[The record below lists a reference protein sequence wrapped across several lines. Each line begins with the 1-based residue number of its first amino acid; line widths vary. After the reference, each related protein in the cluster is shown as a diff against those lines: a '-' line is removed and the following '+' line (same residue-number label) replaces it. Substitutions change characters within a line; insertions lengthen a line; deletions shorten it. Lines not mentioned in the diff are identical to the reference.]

1 MKTSNKII
9 VSFLTFAWLT
19 IMASLLVSHQFADYN
34 NIPGKRRVI
43 KTETDLADFS
53 VVKIEQAG
61 TLIISSLPR
70 NRLRYE
76 RLVGE
81 GIAIP
86 ETDPIEDYVVRN
98 DTLFVKNLRQ
108 ASDGNFLL
116 EVKNLKH
123 LIVNNTNQIHL
134 SGFDQDLL
142 LITTTNSKVAISQKS
157 SFSYL
162 NVSSPEKI
170 NLSFTSASDFSL
182 VVDEVKVKVSGDIKG
197 MSGTIGDNIEL
208 IVPSEV
214 GKMDVNTAKNSKIT
228 YAQES
233 DVKPQ

>member
-1 MKTSNKII
+1 
-9 VSFLTFAWLT
+9 
-19 IMASLLVSHQFADYN
+19 MASLLISHQFADYN

-162 NVSSPEKI
+162 NVSSPEKM

-228 YAQES
+228 YAQEF
-233 DVKPQ
+233 DVNPQ